1 MKTFRFCE
9 GENTIKIHK
18 STDFNILTTII
29 FIYLFS
35 TLRYLLFFFVFWWH
49 PYFIKMS
56 IFSLKNYSPNINWY
70 NFGDHWMLNI
80 FVISNPPAKKVSL
93 APLYKLH
100 WQLIW
105 HGLVLKVKVVSENI
119 MWTFRNFCPIKHF
132 VPHIKLLTQF
142 VQVPLFNGFWLY
154 IFILFYLKFFY
165 LWRSI
170 N

>member
-1 MKTFRFCE
+1 
-9 GENTIKIHK
+9 
-18 STDFNILTTII
+18 
-29 FIYLFS
+29 
-35 TLRYLLFFFVFWWH
+35 
-49 PYFIKMS
+49 MS
-56 IFSLKNYSPNINWY
+56 IFSLKNYCPNIKWY

-154 IFILFYLKFFY
+154 IFILFYLKFFIYEGPLINFHEFFHY
-165 LWRSI
+165 LFLCMNLEIPNKHCNIHRL
-170 N
+170 